1 MKKKAALH
9 NLGCK
14 VNAYET
20 EAMQELT
27 KVHTPEMHT
36 IEQVCEFLHVDAK
49 KSMKAVVYQR
59 NSDDKYILIF
69 VRGDLEIN
77 ETKLTNYLGCDVHPA
92 VITEESGIQAGF
104 IGPVNQ
110 NADCIVLF
118 DRSLKG
124 TTNLVCGANEV
135 DYHYTGL
142 NMEREFPDAE
152 YVDLAKVVEGG
163 ICPCCG
169 KKSLTISRGIEVGN
183 IFQLGT
189 KYTKTMGMEYL
200 DQDGKKHNPIMGCY
214 GIGVGR
220 MAASICEAH
229 HDEYGPIWPIS
240 IAPWEVEICC
250 LRVDDEETKAVAD
263 NLYKDLLNA
272 DVDVLYDDR
281 HERPGAM
288 FSDADLIGAPIRVV
302 VSPRNLKESA
312 VEITTRDKSVKE
324 MVPVT
329 EALEFVK
336 NLRAEMFAAIEAK
349 VEPYK

>member
-1 MKKKAALH
+1 M
-9 NLGCK
+9 
-14 VNAYET
+14 
-20 EAMQELT
+20 
-27 KVHTPEMHT
+27 
-36 IEQVCEFLHVDAK
+36 
-49 KSMKAVVYQR
+49 
-59 NSDDKYILIF
+59 
-69 VRGDLEIN
+69 RGDLEIN

-189 KYTKTMGMEYL
+189 KYTKTMNMTYV
-200 DQDGKKHNPIMGCY
+200 DKDGISKNPIMGCY
-214 GIGVGR
+214 V
-220 MAASICEAH
+220 SV
-229 HDEYGPIWPIS
+229 S
-240 IAPWEVEICC
+240 
-250 LRVDDEETKAVAD
+250 
-263 NLYKDLLNA
+263 
-272 DVDVLYDDR
+272 DVWQL
-281 HERPGAM
+281 P
-288 FSDADLIGAPIRVV
+288 
-302 VSPRNLKESA
+302 
-312 VEITTRDKSVKE
+312 
-324 MVPVT
+324 
-329 EALEFVK
+329 FVK
-336 NLRAEMFAAIEAK
+336 HIMMIM
-349 VEPYK
+349 VQSGQ